1 MSDFDVTIEGLF
13 ARQPNRMIPDLARI
27 TTLTEL
33 LGRPDQAFPAIQVT
47 GTNGKTTIT
56 HMISALLSALGVA
69 PGSYTSPHLQDVR
82 ERIRVAGELIS
93 VEELADGLTYLDPF
107 VTETDERH
115 PEALTFFEIL
125 TALSFVHFADKP
137 VDVGVYEVGMGGT
150 WDATNL
156 VRGEVAVINSISL
169 DHLELGSTVGQI
181 AGEKAGVIKPGA
193 TVISAVQDVDAAA
206 AIDRVAAEQGAS
218 VVLAG
223 RDFGIESR
231 GLAVG
236 GQYFTLRG
244 VTGEIE
250 EIFLPLYGAHQGA
263 NAAVA
268 LAAVEGF
275 LGFSGGLDP
284 DIIREGFAAV
294 RSPGRLEVVSRG
306 GYAPI
311 VLDGAHNPAGAHS
324 LAVSLQAEFAYRH
337 RVFVLGVLDD
347 KDVEG
352 VVEALAPAADHVVV
366 TEPPSSRA
374 AASERVERALKAAG
388 VSVEIAPDVASAIDL
403 ASGVAAAD
411 DGVIVTGSLYMVGAA
426 RDILGLEPA

>member
-82 ERIRVAGELIS
+82 ERIRVAGELIT
-93 VEELADGLTYLDPF
+93 VEELADGLIYLDPF

-115 PEALTFFEIL
+115 PESLTFFEIL

-193 TVISAVQDVDAAA
+193 TVISAVQDADAAA
-206 AIDRVAAEQGAS
+206 AIDRAAADQGAS

-236 GQYFTLRG
+236 GQYLTLRG
-244 VTGEIE
+244 VTGEID

-294 RSPGRLEVVSRG
+294 RSPGRLEVVPRG

-352 VVEALAPAADHVVV
+352 VVEALVPVADHVVV

-374 AASERVERALKAAG
+374 AASERVEQALKSAG

-426 RDILGLEPA
+426 RDHLGLAPA